1 MEQSAYFG
9 GGQVHGGNASVY
21 LGRVFDPQRAYAARA
36 FGENRMAFARAI
48 PAYHRAPHHVNNSAY
63 YPVARAYGENHQ
75 VSYPNAPRDNTSV
88 YFHPVRP
95 RENLQVSYPGASS
108 GNDIHVSY
116 PTASHADT
124 SEYFQDLNM
133 DGAPARPSGENLHV
147 SYHSTSRGNEIHVSY
162 PSAPH
167 GNNSVYFPPARTD
180 ENPNASYPPYHGAPH
195 HGTNGEN
202 FQNLN
207 GDRAPARRGGNIHAS
222 YPSISYGLPASHY
235 GASYYGGM
243 PPGTIAYL

>member
-36 FGENRMAFARAI
+36 FGENRMGSARAI
-48 PAYHRAPHHVNNSAY
+48 PAYHRAPSHVNNSAY
-63 YPVARAYGENHQ
+63 FPVA
-75 VSYPNAPRDNTSV
+75 
-88 YFHPVRP
+88 RP
-95 RENLQVSYPGASS
+95 RENLQVSYPGASG
-108 GNDIHVSY
+108 GNDNHVSY

-124 SEYFQDLNM
+124 SEYFQNLNM

-167 GNNSVYFPPARTD
+167 GNTSVYLPPAHPSGV
-180 ENPNASYPPYHGAPH
+180 NPYVTYPPYHGAPH

-207 GDRAPARRGGNIHAS
+207 GDRTPARRAENVINSA
-222 YPSISYGLPASHY
+222 YFRQSYGLPASHY
-235 GASYYGGM
+235 L

>member
-21 LGRVFDPQRAYAARA
+21 LGRVYDPRT
-36 FGENRMAFARAI
+36 GAI

-63 YPVARAYGENHQ
+63 FPVARAYGENLQ
-75 VSYPNAPRDNTSV
+75 VSYPSAPRDNTSV

-124 SEYFQDLNM
+124 SEYFQNLNM

-147 SYHSTSRGNEIHVSY
+147 SYYSTSRGNEIHVSY

-207 GDRAPARRGGNIHAS
+207 GDRAPARRGENVINSVYSRQA
-222 YPSISYGLPASHY
+222 YGLPASHY
-235 GASYYGGM
+235 PGAYISYYGG
-243 PPGTIAYL
+243 TA

>member
-36 FGENRMAFARAI
+36 FGENRMASARAI
-48 PAYHRAPHHVNNSAY
+48 PAYHRAPYHDNSAY
-63 YPVARAYGENHQ
+63 FPVARPNENLQ
-75 VSYPNAPRDNTSV
+75 VSYPSAPRDNTSV

-124 SEYFQDLNM
+124 SEYFQNLNM

-147 SYHSTSRGNEIHVSY
+147 SYYSTSRGNEIHVRY

-167 GNNSVYFPPARTD
+167 GNTSVYFPPAHPSG
-180 ENPNASYPPYHGAPH
+180 ENPNVTYPPYHGAPH

-207 GDRAPARRGGNIHAS
+207 GDRAPARRGENVINSA
-222 YPSISYGLPASHY
+222 YFRQSYGLPASHY